1 MINMSSCFDVTEVT
15 IFKIAYRIMQLQLST
30 YYIVAERV
38 DLEVI

>member
-15 IFKIAYRIMQLQLST
+15 IFKIAYRIMQRQLST
-30 YYIVAERV
+30 YYIEAERV